1 MTSVIKE
8 GQANLIF
15 PLVKSFW
22 TKGHFVLQKTFRDAW
37 RKFWLSHGWRK
48 SVACIQWVEATDTAL
63 YPTRHETALPPTKVT
78 GGEAVGLSVALQEGS
93 ARRWWRAWISE
104 PDTPGLKFWLC
115 HSLALM
121 LLASCSSYL
130 CLSFPTYEISNS
142 DHYCVGLL
150 GRLSE
155 WTDTCR
161 TT

>member
-37 RKFWLSHGWRK
+37 RKFWLSHGWRE
-48 SVACIQWVEATDTAL
+48 SVAGIQWVEATDTAL
-63 YPTRHETALPPTKVT
+63 YPTRHETALPPAKVT

-104 PDTPGLKFWLC
+104 PDRADLNLTSATYLKLWFGYIDYFDVEFAKDFFTC
-115 HSLALM
+115 TSLYVVLS
-121 LLASCSSYL
+121 SCYRVYFQKLPSM
-130 CLSFPTYEISNS
+130 
-142 DHYCVGLL
+142 G
-150 GRLSE
+150 
-155 WTDTCR
+155 
-161 TT
+161 